1 MKGKIL
7 VVEDHPSSRAG
18 LEALLR
24 TQGLEVASAGN
35 AKQAFAELARFRPD
49 LLLLDVMLPD
59 LTGFEVCRRI
69 KQDAQ
74 TRLTPVVLVTGL
86 SATEDRVQG
95 IEAGADD
102 FLTKPIDRSE
112 LMARVSSLLSLKAYT
127 DELERAEA
135 VLFALAL
142 SIEAKDPYTRGH
154 CERLAEYSV
163 LLGEHQGLPEEEITA
178 LRRAGFVHDIGKV
191 AIPDHILL
199 KPGPLTSEEDLI
211 LREHP
216 CTGEQ
221 ICAPLKSFRAVLPII
236 RHHHEKMDGSGYPDG
251 LEGEEIPL
259 TARILQV
266 ADVYDALTTERPYK
280 PAFPPAEALDVMEDE
295 VRKGW
300 RDPLLVKEF
309 RQLVEGNV
317 NLFAPESQPQ
327 IGATSPREFSP
338 QFAWHDYFRK
348 ILSWRGAP
356 EIH

>member
-24 TQGLEVASAGN
+24 TQGLEVATAGD
-35 AKQAFAELARFRPD
+35 AKRAFKELARFRPD

-163 LLGEHQGLPEEEITA
+163 LLGEHQGLSEEEITA

-199 KPGPLTSEEDLI
+199 KEGPLTSEEEFI
-211 LREHP
+211 LRAHP

-251 LEGEEIPL
+251 LKGEKIPL

-266 ADVYDALTTERPYK
+266 ADVYDALTTKRPYK
-280 PAFPPAEALDVMEDE
+280 PAFAPTEALDVMENE

-327 IGATSPREFSP
+327 MGGTSPREFSS
-338 QFAWHDYFRK
+338 QFVWHDYFRK
-348 ILSWRGAP
+348 ILSWPGRA
-356 EIH
+356 

>member
-35 AKQAFAELARFRPD
+35 AKHAFAELARFRPD

-69 KQDAQ
+69 KRDAQ

-102 FLTKPIDRSE
+102 FPTKPIAPSE

-135 VLFALAL
+135 DLFALAL

-163 LLGEHQGLPEEEITA
+163 LLGEHQGLPEEENTA
-178 LRRAGFVHDIGKV
+178 LRRAGFVPDIGKM

-199 KPGPLTSEEDLI
+199 KPGPLTSVEELI
-211 LREHP
+211 P
-216 CTGEQ
+216 
-221 ICAPLKSFRAVLPII
+221 
-236 RHHHEKMDGSGYPDG
+236 PDQ
-251 LEGEEIPL
+251 PR
-259 TARILQV
+259 TARHISC
-266 ADVYDALTTERPYK
+266 P
-280 PAFPPAEALDVMEDE
+280 
-295 VRKGW
+295 
-300 RDPLLVKEF
+300 
-309 RQLVEGNV
+309 
-317 NLFAPESQPQ
+317 S
-327 IGATSPREFSP
+327 
-338 QFAWHDYFRK
+338 
-348 ILSWRGAP
+348 
-356 EIH
+356 

>member
-24 TQGLEVASAGN
+24 TQGLDVASAGN
-35 AKQAFAELARFRPD
+35 AKQAFDELARFRPD

-69 KQDAQ
+69 KRDAQ

-178 LRRAGFVHDIGKV
+178 LRRAGFLHDIGKV

-199 KPGPLTSEEDLI
+199 KEGPLTSEEDLI
-211 LREHP
+211 MRGHP

-251 LEGEEIPL
+251 LKGKKIPL
-259 TARILQV
+259 TARILQI
-266 ADVYDALTTERPYK
+266 ADVYDALTTKRPYK
-280 PAFPPAEALDVMEDE
+280 PAFPPTEALDVMENE

-317 NLFAPESQPQ
+317 TLFAPDSQPQ

-356 EIH
+356 EID

>member
-7 VVEDHPSSRAG
+7 VVEDDAPSRAG

-24 TQGLEVASAGN
+24 TQGLEVATAGSAQ
-35 AKQAFAELARFRPD
+35 QALKELASFQPD
-49 LLLLDVMLPD
+49 LVLLDVMLPD

-74 TRLTPVVLVTGL
+74 TRLTPVILVTGL
-86 SATEDRVQG
+86 SATEDRVLG
-95 IEAGADD
+95 IDAGADD
-102 FLTKPIDRSE
+102 FLTKPVDRGE
-112 LMARVSSLLSLKAYT
+112 LMARVTSLLNLKAYT

-154 CERLAEYSV
+154 CERLAEYSTV
-163 LLGEHQGLPEEEITA
+163 LGKKHGLPADEIIA

-191 AIPDHILL
+191 AVPDQILL
-199 KPGPLTSEEDLI
+199 KEGPLTPEEDRI
-211 LREHP
+211 LRDHP
-216 CTGEQ
+216 CTGEH

-251 LEGEEIPL
+251 LRGEQIPL

-266 ADVYDALTTERPYK
+266 ADVYDALTTRRPYK
-280 PAFPPAEALDVMEDE
+280 PAFSPNEALDVMEEE
-295 VRKGW
+295 VKKGW
-300 RDPLLVKEF
+300 RDPLLVSEF
-309 RQLVEGNV
+309 RQLVQEDANR
-317 NLFAPESQPQ
+317 FAPESQLV

-348 ILSWRGAP
+348 IFSWPSRA
-356 EIH
+356 

>member
-24 TQGLEVASAGN
+24 TQGLEVASAGD
-35 AKQAFAELARFRPD
+35 AKHAFKELARFRPD

-69 KQDAQ
+69 KRDAQ

-142 SIEAKDPYTRGH
+142 SIEAKDPYTHGH

-199 KPGPLTSEEDLI
+199 KEGSLTSEEDLI
-211 LREHP
+211 MREHP

-251 LEGEEIPL
+251 LKGEKIPL

-266 ADVYDALTTERPYK
+266 ADVYDALTTRRPYK
-280 PAFPPAEALDVMEDE
+280 PAFPPAEALDVMENE

-309 RQLVEGNV
+309 RHLVEGNV
-317 NLFAPESQPQ
+317 NLFAPDSQPQ
-327 IGATSPREFSP
+327 ISGTSPREFSA
-338 QFAWHDYFRK
+338 QFAWRDYFRK

-356 EIH
+356 EID